1 MDYMLVRWEAFAR
14 FLGDGRICLT
24 NNAAE
29 EAVAEL
35 PAAMM
40 SASGSGAVAA

>member
-1 MDYMLVRWEAFAR
+1 MSLLYSE
-14 FLGDGRICLT
+14 GDKKCPVIRIGIVT
-24 NNAAE
+24 VITAM